1 MTQPV
6 NNQQDPNYDP
16 LMDSAKKPAVSFKN
30 TPQGEKRR
38 LQVQSLS
45 RSAQQS
51 DYETGKPAFWPS
63 DVPGQVGNPKM
74 AVVFDVFD
82 ETAGELRSLWCP
94 KPSSMLSAI
103 VEAQTNAGV
112 RIQPGGVLEVW
123 IDGFKPSGD
132 RKKEDQKLYKATYTP
147 GAPADALTSGADT
160 SSQAT
165 ATPVASDEPP
175 FAHRTGFDIDIM
187 RGDAVVV

>member
-1 MTQPV
+1 MSQPV
-6 NNQQDPNYDP
+6 NTQQDPNYDP

-30 TPQGEKRR
+30 VPQGEVRR

-63 DVPGQVGNPKM
+63 DVPGQQGNPKM

-103 VEAQTNAGV
+103 VEAQTTAGV

-123 IDGFKPSGD
+123 IDGFKPSND
-132 RKKEDQKLYKATYTP
+132 RKKEDQKLYKARYTP
-147 GAPADALTSGADT
+147 GAPADALTD
-160 SSQAT
+160 SQPAQGSA
-165 ATPVASDEPP
+165 ATPPASDEPP
-175 FAHRTGFDIDIM
+175 F
-187 RGDAVVV
+187 